1 MIWFNF
7 LTKSVNYGLI
17 KKVRH
22 KITGKIRSMKIIKR
36 ELIEVEEDE
45 IYFFKELALVR
56 SLDHPN
62 IIKLYEFYQDDKYFY
77 LLSE

>member
-1 MIWFNF
+1 
-7 LTKSVNYGLI
+7 
-17 KKVRH
+17 
-22 KITGKIRSMKIIKR
+22 MKIIKR

-45 IYFFKELALVR
+45 IQFFKELALVR

-62 IIKLYEFYQDDKYFY
+62 IIKLYEFYQDEKYFY

>member
-1 MIWFNF
+1 M
-7 LTKSVNYGLI
+7 
-17 KKVRH
+17 RH
-22 KITGKIRSMKIIKR
+22 KITGRIRSMKIIKR

-45 IYFFKELALVR
+45 IQFFKELALVR

-62 IIKLYEFYQDDKYFY
+62 IIKLYEFYQDEKYFY